1 MDAAIK
7 GFESLHAGDCMP
19 PTLVEQDEGLP
30 SEIVRASPE
39 RREEEEMKRFVGR
52 KRAPAS

>member
-1 MDAAIK
+1 
-7 GFESLHAGDCMP
+7 MP